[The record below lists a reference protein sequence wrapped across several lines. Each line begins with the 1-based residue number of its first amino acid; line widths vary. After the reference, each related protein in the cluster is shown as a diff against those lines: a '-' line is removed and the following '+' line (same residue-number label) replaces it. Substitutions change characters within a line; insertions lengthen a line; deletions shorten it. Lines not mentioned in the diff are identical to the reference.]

1 MLSKGEAQMVT
12 SSYTGLRVMSSIAAV
27 AFFKILTVFIQLKI
41 EKKKPIRYIRNMMYF
56 HQHYHLN
63 VTRTFLSKP
72 LAKVCIS
79 DQHPIFI
86 LLRPPTAL
94 MIRRAETFNNR
105 KSPPF
110 DSGPTTLND
119 PIIPKTQ
126 CWLQSG
132 GILGFTLL
140 KRLTGLIGTK
150 YLVAVLA
157 HLGQTSGV
165 RQFRR

>member
-1 MLSKGEAQMVT
+1 
-12 SSYTGLRVMSSIAAV
+12 
-27 AFFKILTVFIQLKI
+27 
-41 EKKKPIRYIRNMMYF
+41 MMYF

-72 LAKVCIS
+72 LAKVCIFQYS
-79 DQHPIFI
+79 KFVPFLLYNDFYNDF
-86 LLRPPTAL
+86 LRPPTAL

-126 CWLQSG
+126 C
-132 GILGFTLL
+132 
-140 KRLTGLIGTK
+140 
-150 YLVAVLA
+150 
-157 HLGQTSGV
+157 
-165 RQFRR
+165 

>member
-1 MLSKGEAQMVT
+1 
-12 SSYTGLRVMSSIAAV
+12 
-27 AFFKILTVFIQLKI
+27 
-41 EKKKPIRYIRNMMYF
+41 MMYF

-63 VTRTFLSKP
+63 ATRTFLSKP

-79 DQHPIFI
+79 DQHSIFKI
-86 LLRPPTAL
+86 CPYNDFLRPPTAL

-126 CWLQSG
+126 C
-132 GILGFTLL
+132 
-140 KRLTGLIGTK
+140 
-150 YLVAVLA
+150 
-157 HLGQTSGV
+157 
-165 RQFRR
+165 